1 MQIISPFK
9 DYYDVGMQYGFD
21 PKLQWIR
28 RTSDVELNSRWRKPE
43 SIILHFCGNTYRGI
57 IVKPA
62 SYYINSMEVIWDN
75 DSYLKYCEEHKIKPI
90 EVSWLDQLWI
100 PHSKGPK
107 GGKVIPIGLI
117 GKSEKLNDKY
127 SSSVILQTYKG
138 LEINPSLKS
147 IQFYKVFDPV
157 TTYQKISEYFGNK
170 FFNEPKM
177 VPISDKD
184 RIKQHGFDK
193 SSFRMAKSS
202 SK

>member
-28 RTSDVELNSRWRKPE
+28 RTSDIEESSRWHHSE
-43 SIILHFCGNTYRGI
+43 SIILHFCGKTYRGI
-57 IVKPA
+57 VVKSA

-75 DSYLKYCEEHKIKPI
+75 EHYDKYCTENKVKPLEI
-90 EVSWLDQLWI
+90 SWLDKFWITTKVRPKSKIIQL
-100 PHSKGPK
+100 
-107 GGKVIPIGLI
+107 GLI
-117 GKSEKLNDKY
+117 GESDILNDKY
-127 SSSVILQTYKG
+127 SSPVILQTNKG
-138 LEINPSLKS
+138 LEINPSLKF
-147 IQFYKVFDPV
+147 IQFYKVYDPV

-184 RIKQHGFDK
+184 RIKQHGFTK
-193 SSFRMAKSS
+193 ESFRMAKSS
-202 SK
+202 NK